1 MQRGSKKFLFSAI
14 LITIAAVV
22 LIGYIFASQKSEP
35 EYRSKIDRI
44 MFDNK
49 NKSPKFILTLPD
61 KNEKK
66 KPSAEKKIEKKQIE
80 TVDDLLNSVPL
91 LSKISPLDGLI
102 PLPIVEILDGNCDRE
117 GSFILPKIADNGIKP
132 WVIYGKTEKVQ
143 PNFNKVA
150 ILIKNVGLDAI
161 ATETIINSL
170 PSNISLSFSPY
181 TPDAAQKVKEAR
193 KKGHETYADLLLPSK
208 NVLKSDNGP
217 LAMSL
222 TVPMEENIIRI
233 RTTLSINAP
242 FGGMVISKGVADQDN
257 KDQLVTILNRLKN
270 RGLLVLDATDNSEI
284 ADITPPGLAHKKA
297 EIVIEDN
304 LSPYNIHKQLATAE
318 KIALDTGQVLIIAVP
333 KPIVINALNDWIKTF
348 SPQMTYEQIKETNAV
363 IEKPLAL
370 VPVSNMV
377 VE

>member
-1 MQRGSKKFLFSAI
+1 MLKGSKKFLFSAI
-14 LITIAAVV
+14 LITIIVV
-22 LIGYIFASQKSEP
+22 GIAGYISALRKSEP

-44 MFDNK
+44 MFDSK

-61 KNEKK
+61 KNDKKKSLLKSSVEKK
-66 KPSAEKKIEKKQIE
+66 KIA
-80 TVDDLLNSVPL
+80 TADDLLDSVPL
-91 LSKISPLDGLI
+91 LTKISPLDGLL
-102 PLPIVEILDGNCDRE
+102 PLPIVELLDGNCDKD
-117 GSFILPKIADNGIKP
+117 GDFILPKIADNGIKP

-150 ILIKNVGLDAI
+150 ILIKNVGLDSLA
-161 ATETIINSL
+161 AETVINSL
-170 PSNISLSFSPY
+170 PSNISLAFSPY
-181 TPDAAQKVKEAR
+181 TPDAAQKVKKAR
-193 KKGHETYADLLLPSK
+193 RKGHETYADLLLPSK

-233 RTTLSINAP
+233 RTALSIDAP

-257 KDQLVTILNRLKN
+257 KDQLVTILNRLKK
-270 RGLLVLDATDNSEI
+270 RGLLVLDATDNSGI

-304 LSPYNIHKQLATAE
+304 LSPYNIHKQLAMAE
-318 KIALDTGQVLIIAVP
+318 KIALDTGQVLIVAVP

-348 SPQMTYEQIKETNAV
+348 SPQMTYEQMKETNAV
-363 IEKPLAL
+363 IDKPLAL
-370 VPVSNMV
+370 VPVSNLV